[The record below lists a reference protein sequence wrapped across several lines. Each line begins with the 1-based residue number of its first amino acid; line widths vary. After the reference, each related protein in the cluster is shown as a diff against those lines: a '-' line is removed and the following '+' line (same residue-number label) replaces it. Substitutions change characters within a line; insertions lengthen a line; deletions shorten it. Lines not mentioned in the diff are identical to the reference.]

1 MFSNIRGWIQQSS
14 MEHIHHRTYSISFAA
29 SFIPDAID
37 IGSSLDSHLLF
48 YAKTSQSITSDDFV
62 GS

>member
-1 MFSNIRGWIQQSS
+1 

-37 IGSSLDSHLLF
+37 IGSSLGSHLLF